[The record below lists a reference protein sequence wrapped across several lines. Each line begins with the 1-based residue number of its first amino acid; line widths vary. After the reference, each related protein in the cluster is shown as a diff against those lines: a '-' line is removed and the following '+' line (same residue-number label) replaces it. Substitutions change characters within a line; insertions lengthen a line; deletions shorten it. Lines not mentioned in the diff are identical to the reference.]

1 MDKAKLILLYTT
13 IGSLILAS
21 ILLLVTVCTNLS
33 IKTLEMQAA
42 QWKADA
48 AKKEYELIK
57 KQIENENLR
66 YKVFKTLEANN
77 EYENK
82 GHQ

>member
-1 MDKAKLILLYTT
+1 MDKAKLILMYT
-13 IGSLILAS
+13 IVGSLVFMC

-42 QWKADA
+42 QWRADA

-57 KQIENENLR
+57 KQIQNEDLR
-66 YKVFKTLEANN
+66 YKVYKTLEANN
-77 EYENK
+77 ENN
-82 GHQ
+82 

>member
-1 MDKAKLILLYTT
+1 MDKAKLILMYTT
-13 IGSLILAS
+13 VSSLILAC
-21 ILLLVTVCTNLS
+21 ILLLVMVCTNLS

-66 YKVFKTLEANN
+66 YRVYKTLEA
-77 EYENK
+77 K
-82 GHQ
+82 DGI

>member
-1 MDKAKLILLYTT
+1 MDKAKLILMYTT
-13 IGSLILAS
+13 VGSLVFAC

-66 YKVFKTLEANN
+66 YKVYKTLEVK
-77 EYENK
+77 END
-82 GHQ
+82 

>member
-1 MDKAKLILLYTT
+1 MDKAKLILMYTT
-13 IGSLILAS
+13 VGSLILAC
-21 ILLLVTVCTNLS
+21 ILLLVMVCTNLS
-33 IKTLEMQAA
+33 IKTLEMQTA

-66 YKVFKTLEANN
+66 YKVYKTLEANN
-77 EYENK
+77 EY
-82 GHQ
+82 

>member
-1 MDKAKLILLYTT
+1 MDKARLILIYTI
-13 IGSLILAS
+13 IGSLVFAC

-66 YKVFKTLEANN
+66 YKVYKTLEV
-77 EYENK
+77 E
-82 GHQ
+82 

>member
-1 MDKAKLILLYTT
+1 MDKAKLVLMYTT
-13 IGSLILAS
+13 VGSLVLAC
-21 ILLLVTVCTNLS
+21 ILLLVMVCTNLS

-66 YKVFKTLEANN
+66 YKVYKTLEV
-77 EYENK
+77 EN
-82 GHQ
+82 GRHAG

>member
-1 MDKAKLILLYTT
+1 MYRAKLILIYTT
-13 IGSLILAS
+13 VGSLILACVM
-21 ILLLVTVCTNLS
+21 LLVTVCTNLS

-57 KQIENENLR
+57 KQIQNEDLR
-66 YKVFKTLEANN
+66 YKVYKTLE
-77 EYENK
+77 EK
-82 GHQ
+82 DGIR

>member
-1 MDKAKLILLYTT
+1 MDKAKLILAYTT

-57 KQIENENLR
+57 KQIENEDLR
-66 YKVFKTLEANN
+66 YKVYKTLEANN
-77 EYENK
+77 E
-82 GHQ
+82 QS

>member
-1 MDKAKLILLYTT
+1 MDKAKLILAYTAT
-13 IGSLILAS
+13 GSLVLAC

-66 YKVFKTLEANN
+66 YKVYKTLEQSK
-77 EYENK
+77 ED
-82 GHQ
+82 

>member
-1 MDKAKLILLYTT
+1 MDKARLILIYTI
-13 IGSLILAS
+13 IGSLVFAC

-48 AKKEYELIK
+48 AKKEYELVK

-66 YKVFKTLEANN
+66 YRVYKTLEANDGSHCN
-77 EYENK
+77 
-82 GHQ
+82 

>member
-1 MDKAKLILLYTT
+1 MDKAKLILMYTT
-13 IGSLILAS
+13 VGSLILAC
-21 ILLLVTVCTNLS
+21 ILLLVMVCTNLS

-66 YKVFKTLEANN
+66 YKVYKTLEVEN
-77 EYENK
+77 E
-82 GHQ
+82 Q

>member
-1 MDKAKLILLYTT
+1 MDKAKLILMYTA
-13 IGSLILAS
+13 IGSLVLAC

-42 QWKADA
+42 QWRADA

-66 YKVFKTLEANN
+66 YKVYKTLETNN
-77 EYENK
+77 ETY
-82 GHQ
+82 

>member
-1 MDKAKLILLYTT
+1 MDKAKLILMYTT
-13 IGSLILAS
+13 VGSLVFAC

-66 YKVFKTLEANN
+66 YKVYKTLE
-77 EYENK
+77 E
-82 GHQ
+82 Q